1 LKTIFKYSK
10 KFIKQY
16 FYYSGKSTKELERF
30 LENSEPNR
38 LLHTL
43 SIFLFGLTLYY
54 NSSKINNEINKFIDK
69 SNKEVKTNRYEIK
82 TNFNYWWFLICFIHD
97 IGYAYNEKFTDF
109 ELFQKNS
116 ESEIKEEVK
125 SILKNISDFSKDC
138 IPEVIIDSWE
148 KYLEFKENSKDSK
161 IKEKIDHGILS
172 GAYYI
177 YTLNKVFEEKS
188 INNTKRVDRNGGFTD
203 ENKLYW
209 SKKMI
214 DCVHKPIAWIIAAH
228 NIWYKN
234 LNYENTNEYDK
245 EDLKELI
252 IEEPLVKLEKYPLYF
267 LLCLVDTLDPIK
279 YLMKTTDKFSNLK
292 INEVLEDIV
301 CNINDDYIEIKF
313 KDALKSY
320 NEGYSQKNSKI
331 DNWMDIKILNN
342 KV

>member
-1 LKTIFKYSK
+1 MKTIFKYSK

-161 IKEKIDHGILS
+161 IK
-172 GAYYI
+172 
-177 YTLNKVFEEKS
+177 
-188 INNTKRVDRNGGFTD
+188 
-203 ENKLYW
+203 
-209 SKKMI
+209 
-214 DCVHKPIAWIIAAH
+214 
-228 NIWYKN
+228 
-234 LNYENTNEYDK
+234 
-245 EDLKELI
+245 
-252 IEEPLVKLEKYPLYF
+252 
-267 LLCLVDTLDPIK
+267 
-279 YLMKTTDKFSNLK
+279 
-292 INEVLEDIV
+292 
-301 CNINDDYIEIKF
+301 
-313 KDALKSY
+313 
-320 NEGYSQKNSKI
+320 
-331 DNWMDIKILNN
+331 
-342 KV
+342 